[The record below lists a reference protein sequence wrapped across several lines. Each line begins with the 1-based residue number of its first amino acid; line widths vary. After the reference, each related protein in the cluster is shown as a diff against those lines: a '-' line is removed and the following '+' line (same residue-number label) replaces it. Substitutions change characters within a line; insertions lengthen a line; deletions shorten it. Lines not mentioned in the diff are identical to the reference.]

1 VGRTPSTC
9 KHCRREREKLFLK
22 GERCYTGKCSVERR
36 KYPPGQH
43 GAATVRLTEYA
54 IRLREKQK
62 AKRIYGLVERQFRK
76 YFELASKKAGVTGE
90 VLLQLL
96 EGRLDNV
103 VFRLGFAPSRQ
114 AARQIVRH
122 GHVNVNNRRVN
133 IPSYQ
138 AKVNDLIVVK
148 SKFLDAR
155 REALKEYTLPSWLS
169 FDENFVGKIV
179 KIPEG
184 EDLEKLIQVSL
195 IVEHY
200 SK

>member
-1 VGRTPSTC
+1 M
-9 KHCRREREKLFLK
+9 
-22 GERCYTGKCSVERR
+22 
-36 KYPPGQH
+36 
-43 GAATVRLTEYA
+43 
-54 IRLREKQK
+54 
-62 AKRIYGLVERQFRK
+62 
-76 YFELASKKAGVTGE
+76 
-90 VLLQLL
+90 LQLL